1 MPTTTIRLSDELKA
15 RVASAAERAGTSPHN
30 FILEAI
36 AEKAEQEEQRRDFE
50 QLAEQRYAKL
60 IASGRSVPWSEMRR
74 YLEGRVAGAKV
85 RRPAARKLAR

>member
-15 RVASAAERAGTSPHN
+15 RVASAAERAGTSPHS

-36 AEKAEQEEQRRDFE
+36 AEKAERAEQRRDFE
-50 QLAEQRYAKL
+50 ELAERRYAKL

-74 YLEGRVAGAKV
+74 YLEDRVAGAEV
-85 RRPAARKLAR
+85 RHPAGRKLAR